1 MSTINTTKTAPIT
14 LAGLSPAQKAWM
26 TQAMAGVG
34 LLFLWK
40 AAQGTW
46 PSITLAALGVTV
58 YAAATV
64 AFCQFTNSLPRFRPV
79 LPWCAVAFAG
89 GFLNFAVFLANG
101 GYMPAVGL
109 TEPRGLHAPMEGAR
123 LAILADWII
132 GGISPGDVL
141 LIACGVAIVVVL
153 VRQWR
158 AK

>member
-1 MSTINTTKTAPIT
+1 MRVMDTAKTAPIT

-26 TQAMAGVG
+26 TQAMVGVG

-40 AAQGTW
+40 AAQGAW

-64 AFCQFTNSLPRFRPV
+64 AFLQFINSIPKYRPI
-79 LPWCAVAFAG
+79 LPWCAGAFAG
-89 GFLNFAVFLANG
+89 GFLNFAVILANG

-123 LAILADWII
+123 LAILADWIM

-141 LIACGVAIVVVL
+141 LIACGVGIVVLL